1 MRLPSDL
8 DENLRFM
15 VLEVRKQLEETLGYL
30 AEPAAGLL
38 GRIVS
43 RDDYIDSMKGL
54 IEEKSFSHLVGQ
66 GVERG
71 TANLMRCLNTLA
83 SNLER
88 IADFA
93 VNVVG
98 QVQYLGDP
106 AFLARYDY
114 QVFFDEALAG
124 LEMVVP
130 ALHSQD
136 MNLALRICQCEFRL
150 DSLFQA
156 TMQQIMQELSA
167 GKHTGDLVTALF
179 IHRYL
184 ERMGD
189 SLLNIGEALIFVL
202 VGERLKIHQFE
213 ALQDTLAASGLE
225 APLSQVEFN
234 TFIEMVDTIGGIDV
248 LVTQRL
254 VLDPLGS
261 GKDKIV
267 ITPGYRHLNGEK
279 ALAYAR
285 TRHTEGGDVDRAKR
299 QQDVIFAIMDK
310 IFTPEYFPIFV
321 KQAPELY
328 NRVSS
333 GVHTSISFED
343 GIRLAYLLSE
353 VNRNNIKMRVIDET
367 MTIPARIIYGGQEAA
382 VLKPMSDRIRIVRDE
397 VFSATGPAS
406 PLAGGEDQLKLVRD
420 EGARVRVVNG
430 TFAGDFGQ
438 RAAVYLQSLG
448 VNVTE
453 VGSANAT
460 DKTIVKLYSS
470 KLYTMRFFL
479 YLFGLNGASGTTQI
493 RFEPN
498 SSSTVDVEIIL
509 GTDALNSNVVP

>member
-1 MRLPSDL
+1 MPKFSLPKLKRPSLGSIIYWVIGIGLAVGVMLFARSFTDCWKITDLKGKPPSSCGYQAGDTIWNPQGTAVATVPVDLTPVVQAPEAQTPTWDGGSRVNVLFIGVDYRDWEAGQGAPRSDTMILFTL
-8 DENLRFM
+8 DPVTKTAGMLSIPRDMWVNIPGS
-15 VLEVRKQLEETLGYL
+15 GY
-30 AEPAAGLL
+30 
-38 GRIVS
+38 GRIN
-43 RDDYIDSMKGL
+43 
-54 IEEKSFSHLVGQ
+54 
-66 GVERG
+66 
-71 TANLMRCLNTLA
+71 TAY
-83 SNLER
+83 S
-88 IADFA
+88 
-93 VNVVG
+93 
-98 QVQYLGDP
+98 
-106 AFLARYDY
+106 
-114 QVFFDEALAG
+114 
-124 LEMVVP
+124 
-130 ALHSQD
+130 
-136 MNLALRICQCEFRL
+136 
-150 DSLFQA
+150 
-156 TMQQIMQELSA
+156 
-167 GKHTGDLVTALF
+167 
-179 IHRYL
+179 
-184 ERMGD
+184 
-189 SLLNIGEALIFVL
+189 IGEGSKLPGGGPGLAMKTV
-202 VGERLKIHQFE
+202 EQFLGVPVHYY
-213 ALQDTLAASGLE
+213 A
-225 APLSQVEFN
+225 QVEFN